1 MTCLQGK
8 SSPILEIPLASC
20 KQQRRGQYTSRICK
34 IRGGLLDF
42 CLRPSQV
49 IDTMPNNTQFCPGS
63 TSLVPVWVD
72 NGLNR
77 CFLDTVVTS
86 VLLFLIL
93 VPGGVQ
99 ILLFL
104 RRAVLVEQRFRVRP
118 LWFRLQVAL
127 SVLMVLQYGTRLA
140 VLGVLGNEDDRV
152 DLYGYM
158 ELSACFSM
166 ACYLI
171 SIVILTMER
180 SRTMMSRRRQGH
192 GFVLLLFWTLAF
204 VNENLAFISWLSP
217 HWWWGFDSEVQQA
230 ELSLWIV
237 RYFCTL
243 LLFAVGLR
251 APGLPRKSYT
261 LLINEDGNE
270 EQEVPLIATDDSTS
284 RQKSTWADAWTKTKM
299 VFPYVWP
306 KGHYLLQLRIVLCIF
321 ILVAA
326 RVVNVYVP
334 VLHGEIVDALTP
346 IAKGDRVQFPWQLI
360 SIYVSLKFLQ
370 GSGSAGIGLLS
381 NARAFIWIK
390 VSQYTTKSIMVRLFG
405 HLHSLSL
412 KWHLN
417 RKTGEVLRMMDRG
430 TTSINSLL
438 SYIIFQIVPTIADI
452 VVAIVY
458 FITAFNAWFG
468 LIVLV
473 TMTFYIA
480 ATIAVT
486 EWRTKYR
493 REMNLGDNKMK
504 QKAVDSLLNFETVKY
519 YGNEDFEV
527 SVYDESITSY
537 QRSEWKS
544 IASLVLLNSAQN
556 IIITSGLLV
565 GSLLCAYYVSETK
578 LTVGDYVLFASYII
592 QLYGPLNYFGTYYR
606 MIQQA
611 FIDMENMIDLLK
623 EKQDVADFPDAK
635 DLQVKKGVVEFD
647 NVSFAY
653 NVEKPILKGVSFAVQ
668 SGQTVALVGPSG
680 AGKSTIIRLLFR
692 FYDIQDGQIRIDGQD
707 IKKVSQH
714 SLRKVVGVVPQDTV
728 LFNNDIRYNISY
740 GKIGSSEEEVSTAAE
755 AADIH
760 TRILSFPDKYKT
772 VVGERGLKLS
782 GGEKQRVAIARTI
795 LKAPEFVLLDEA
807 TSALDT
813 KTERNIQSSLANVCA
828 NRTTIVVAHRLSTV
842 IGADQ
847 ILVLQEG
854 HIIER
859 GRHEDLLQLNG
870 VYADMW
876 LQQQQAEE
884 EDENKSGD
892 EDDSTGSGPEKLD

>member
-1 MTCLQGK
+1 
-8 SSPILEIPLASC
+8 
-20 KQQRRGQYTSRICK
+20 
-34 IRGGLLDF
+34 
-42 CLRPSQV
+42 
-49 IDTMPNNTQFCPGS
+49 MPNTQYCPGN

-72 NGLNR
+72 HGLSR
-77 CFLDTVVTS
+77 CFLDTVVSS
-86 VLLFLIL
+86 VLLFILL
-93 VPGGVQ
+93 VPGGIQ

-104 RRAVLVEQRFRVRP
+104 RRAVLVEQRFLVRP

-127 SVLMVLQYGTRLA
+127 SVVMVLQYGTRLA
-140 VLGVLGNEDDRV
+140 VLGILGNEDHRV

-158 ELSACFSM
+158 ELSACFCM

-171 SIVILTMER
+171 SVVILSMER
-180 SRTMMSRRRQGH
+180 SRTMLRRRQSGH
-192 GFVLLLFWTLAF
+192 GFVLLLFWALAF
-204 VNENLAFISWLSP
+204 VNENLAFVSWVSP
-217 HWWWGFDSEVQQA
+217 HWWWGFDSDVKRA
-230 ELSLWIV
+230 ELGLWVV
-237 RYFCTL
+237 RYVCIL
-243 LLFAVGLR
+243 LLFAIGLR
-251 APGLPRKSYT
+251 APGLPRKSYA
-261 LLINEDGNE
+261 LLINEDRDE
-270 EQEVPLIATDDSTS
+270 EQEVPLLNAEASS
-284 RQKSTWADAWTKTKM
+284 AGQKSTWADAWTKTKM

-306 KGHYLLQLRIVLCIF
+306 KGHYLLQLRIIVCIL

-326 RVVNVYVP
+326 RIVNVYVP
-334 VLHGEIVDALTP
+334 VLNGEIVNALTP
-346 IAKGDRVQFPWQLI
+346 QNKGGKVQFPWQLI

-381 NARAFIWIK
+381 NARTFIWIK

-438 SYIIFQIVPTIADI
+438 SYIIFQIFPTIVDI
-452 VVAIVY
+452 IVAIVY
-458 FITAFNAWFG
+458 FVTSFNAWFG

-473 TMTFYIA
+473 AMVLYII
-480 ATIAVT
+480 ATVVIT
-486 EWRTKYR
+486 EWRTKFR

-527 SVYDESITSY
+527 GVYDEAITSY

-544 IASLVLLNSAQN
+544 ISSLVLLNSGQN
-556 IIITSGLLV
+556 VIISLGLVV
-565 GSLLCAYYVSETK
+565 GSLLCAYYVSVSK

-611 FIDMENMIDLLK
+611 FIDMENMIDLMK
-623 EKQDVADFPDAK
+623 EKQDVADIPNAK
-635 DLQVKKGVVEFD
+635 DLEVKRGMVEFD
-647 NVSFAY
+647 NVSFYY
-653 NVEKPILKGVSFAVQ
+653 NEEKPILKGVSFSVQ

-692 FYDIQDGQIRIDGQD
+692 FYDIHDGQIRIDGQD
-707 IKKVSQH
+707 IKTVSQH

-728 LFNNDIRYNISY
+728 LFNNDIRYNIRY
-740 GKIGSSEEEVSTAAE
+740 GKVGSSEEEVTAAAE

-760 TRILSFPDKYKT
+760 ARILSFPSQYKT

-795 LKAPEFVLLDEA
+795 LKAPEVVLLDEA

-828 NRTTIVVAHRLSTV
+828 NRTTIVVAHRLSTI

-854 HIIER
+854 QIIER
-859 GRHEDLLQLNG
+859 GRHEDLLQQNG

-884 EDENKSGD
+884 DENKSD
-892 EDDSTGSGPEKLD
+892 NEEDSSTGSGPEKLD

>member
-1 MTCLQGK
+1 
-8 SSPILEIPLASC
+8 
-20 KQQRRGQYTSRICK
+20 
-34 IRGGLLDF
+34 
-42 CLRPSQV
+42 
-49 IDTMPNNTQFCPGS
+49 MPNNTQFCPGS